1 MNVMTL
7 SQGQPPVSGGF
18 RVDVSRGRRIGRVS
32 SEWFARPDDECYL
45 SLSELYEA
53 VRGRAETQ
61 LIGSLAS
68 FSIMDL
74 RTVRRIALFADDVKA
89 RQAGIKK
96 VA

>member
-1 MNVMTL
+1 MNMMTL

-18 RVDVSRGRRIGRVS
+18 RV
-32 SEWFARPDDECYL
+32 

-53 VRGRAETQ
+53 VRGRAERAQ

-68 FSIMDL
+68 FWIMDL
-74 RTVRRIALFADDVKA
+74 RTVRRIAWFADDVKA
-89 RQAGIKK
+89 WQTGIKK

>member
-1 MNVMTL
+1 
-7 SQGQPPVSGGF
+7 
-18 RVDVSRGRRIGRVS
+18 VDVSRGRRIGRVS
-32 SEWFARPDDECYL
+32 SEWFARPDDERYL

-53 VRGRAETQ
+53 VRGRAERAQ

-74 RTVRRIALFADDVKA
+74 RTVRRIAWFADDVKP
-89 RQAGIKK
+89 RQTGIKK